1 MIRRPPRSTLFPY
14 TTLFRS
20 RTGRLRRT
28 STFTQSVAAS
38 VQASELAN
46 TATCPRRCAAVAPS
60 NDATPANPITPA
72 SSTVLVVLAEPENVW
87 SAERSMPGSD
97 AGSHG
102 AVDPQEGPLFGS
114 FVA

>member
-20 RTGRLRRT
+20 RT

-38 VQASELAN
+38 VQPSELAN
-46 TATCPRRCAAVAPS
+46 TATCPRRCAEVAPS

-72 SSTVLVVLAEPENVW
+72 SSTVLVVLADPENVW

-102 AVDPQEGPLFGS
+102 AVDPQDEPHIR
-114 FVA
+114 